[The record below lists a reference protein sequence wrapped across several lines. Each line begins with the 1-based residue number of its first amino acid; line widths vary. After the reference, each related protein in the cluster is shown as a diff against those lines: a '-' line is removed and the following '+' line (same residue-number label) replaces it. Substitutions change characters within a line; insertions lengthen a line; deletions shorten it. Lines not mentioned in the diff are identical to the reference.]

1 MSRKIFFR
9 LILFMDGC
17 TVFSGE
23 LIKPARMMVV
33 RVLRLYTHTESNRN
47 RRNRNPI
54 FYPLN
59 YGCISLDLLCKVKI
73 FSAIIINI

>member
-1 MSRKIFFR
+1 
-9 LILFMDGC
+9 
-17 TVFSGE
+17 
-23 LIKPARMMVV
+23 MVV